1 MCDIRGHASDMESL
15 RIEDLEKRDAAN
27 DDAVARDF
35 FETLPDEI
43 LVGILSLLS
52 RAEVAGIAARLN
64 QRFYRLSKVYT
75 HT

>member
-1 MCDIRGHASDMESL
+1 MESL